1 MKYRIVES
9 VEKKENINHPVD
21 DNFTLSEEL
30 LNIKSEKINESAES
44 DRDKDSNYN
53 CCGINIDLEEFKDA
67 IEQCYKC
74 LCKNDDTVSDG
85 AYGDFTT
92 SELCKGFDECMENDL
107 AIKELAQ
114 KFTEY
119 SGISL
124 SSDREKASFIYEVDE
139 LYGPD
144 IWDAIDNCNVNESL
158 EEDYEYSEYDKKLL
172 VNRAKSIAKAIYD
185 LYNSDQV
192 EAQGE
197 LPSAKEIA
205 EDLLK
210 EPKKIDMYAKFLSKI
225 AGTKKVKNY
234 TEKLIQELA
243 SFKKKLSLMKPQ
255 TSECLM
261 KVRDIKEGKEIDR
274 QVFASLEKLN
284 DGGYSILNDGY
295 FVARVSADDDD
306 DAKAVFKKFLN
317 SDWKKAWKDGTL
329 PKYANDWIDGK
340 VDESLKENCSGGNC
354 DETEKMSNEELEKYL
369 SKLIKE
375 YRAKKAELKN
385 ESLSR
390 RQNDEKTATKEDIHK
405 NNRKEIIDKHR
416 KNKQESFKRVPKR
429 SINESKVSNKRN
441 NNG

>member
-1 MKYRIVES
+1 MKYKIVES
-9 VEKKENINHPVD
+9 VNKKENINHPVD

-30 LNIKSEKINESAES
+30 LNIKSEKINESVE
-44 DRDKDSNYN
+44 
-53 CCGINIDLEEFKDA
+53 
-67 IEQCYKC
+67 
-74 LCKNDDTVSDG
+74 T
-85 AYGDFTT
+85 
-92 SELCKGFDECMENDL
+92 ENP
-107 AIKELAQ
+107 I
-114 KFTEY
+114 
-119 SGISL
+119 
-124 SSDREKASFIYEVDE
+124 
-139 LYGPD
+139 
-144 IWDAIDNCNVNESL
+144 
-158 EEDYEYSEYDKKLL
+158 EEDYNYSEYDKKLL

-317 SDWKKAWKDGTL
+317 TDWKKAWKDGTL
-329 PKYANDWIDGK
+329 PKYANDWLEGN
-340 VDESLKENCSGGNC
+340 VDESLKENCSGGKC
-354 DETEKMSNEELEKYL
+354 DETEKMSNEELENYL

-375 YRAKKAELKN
+375 YRTKKSELKN
-385 ESLSR
+385 ESVNEDVSKEWKP
-390 RQNDEKTATKEDIHK
+390 NTSINHIKKVMSDVEKRGFKAV
-405 NNRKEIIDKHR
+405 NNEREELKAAMDKVDKKGYTLEQRKMIRDWYEKYWKANR
-416 KNKQESFKRVPKR
+416 NKQESFKRVPKR
-429 SINESKVSNKRN
+429 SINESKVSDKRN

>member
-1 MKYRIVES
+1 MKYKIVES
-9 VEKKENINHPVD
+9 VNKKENINHPVD

-30 LNIKSEKINESAES
+30 LDIKSEKINESVE
-44 DRDKDSNYN
+44 
-53 CCGINIDLEEFKDA
+53 
-67 IEQCYKC
+67 
-74 LCKNDDTVSDG
+74 T
-85 AYGDFTT
+85 
-92 SELCKGFDECMENDL
+92 ENP
-107 AIKELAQ
+107 I
-114 KFTEY
+114 
-119 SGISL
+119 
-124 SSDREKASFIYEVDE
+124 
-139 LYGPD
+139 
-144 IWDAIDNCNVNESL
+144 
-158 EEDYEYSEYDKKLL
+158 EEDYNYSEYDKKLL

-329 PKYANDWIDGK
+329 PKYANDWL
-340 VDESLKENCSGGNC
+340 EGNV
-354 DETEKMSNEELEKYL
+354 
-369 SKLIKE
+369 
-375 YRAKKAELKN
+375 N
-385 ESLSR
+385 ESLSESSDMR
-390 RQNDEKTATKEDIHK
+390 SEYAMDDSQMSEWNQICKAFAKKLGAKLVFVNETSCGLEFPDGSMKHVY
-405 NNRKEIIDKHR
+405 ID
-416 KNKQESFKRVPKR
+416 
-429 SINESKVSNKRN
+429 
-441 NNG
+441 